1 MVAGQWFSARRRLRK
16 SVWRPG
22 WAPVGAFEAP
32 PCAQSGLQGRFFAL
46 ALASLAFAW
55 PAACLPR
62 GRLLGAR
69 FWAQGFQ
76 TCVMAGCRQP
86 GGGQRQGLQN
96 MLAPWRLSG
105 RGRFVCS
112 TFVFF
117 CYAHDSTV
125 ARRAPGAVRR
135 FAAAGRRFPCSEPF
149 GKTAYDCDGS
159 PKRFPAVRPGQR

>member
-62 GRLLGAR
+62 GRLLGTR

-117 CYAHDSTV
+117 LLC
-125 ARRAPGAVRR
+125 ARFDCCPPRAGGC
-135 FAAAGRRFPCSEPF
+135 AALCCCWPPLPMLRTIRKNSL
-149 GKTAYDCDGS
+149 
-159 PKRFPAVRPGQR
+159 